1 MTALLELRDIVVRFG
16 GITAVDGLSLTVHAG
31 EIVGL
36 IGPNGA
42 GKTVTFNV
50 TTGLQRPTEG
60 QVFLHGDDVT
70 NAPAHVRTAMG
81 LGRTFQIVQ
90 LFHGMSVRE
99 NLMVAAHRHTH
110 SSPLADAL
118 RLPARR
124 RALAEAGERADAVL
138 DFLDLVEL
146 AEVPTEQLTI
156 GQARLVELA
165 RAVTLRPDVL
175 LLDEPASGLDPAET
189 ADFARLL
196 ARVRSVVGCG
206 MLLVEH
212 DMSVVMPLSDHVYA
226 MNFGQP
232 LADGPPAHVRAH
244 PDVVASYLGGAD
256 VDAAP
261 DAAVSAASDATAV
274 EVVG

>member
-1 MTALLELRDIVVRFG
+1 MSLLELRDIVVRFG
-16 GITAVDGLSLTVHAG
+16 GITAVDGLSLTVHRG

-50 TTGLQRPTEG
+50 CTGLQRPTAG
-60 QVFLHGDDVT
+60 QVLLHGQDVT
-70 NAPAHVRTAMG
+70 TAPAHVRTTMG
-81 LGRTFQIVQ
+81 LGRTFQVLQ
-90 LFHGMSVRE
+90 LFRGMSVRE
-99 NLMVAAHRHTH
+99 NLMVAAHRHTR
-110 SSPLADAL
+110 SSALADAL

-138 DFLDLVEL
+138 GFLGLEHL
-146 AEVPTEQLTI
+146 ADARAEQLTI

-175 LLDEPASGLDPAET
+175 LLDEPASGLDPSET

-212 DMSVVMPLSDHVYA
+212 DMSVVMPLSDHVHA

-232 LADGPPAHVRAH
+232 LAEGTPQQVRRH
-244 PDVVASYLGGAD
+244 PDVVASYLGSTEGA
-256 VDAAP
+256 A
-261 DAAVSAASDATAV
+261 
-274 EVVG
+274 